1 MYNSR
6 YWKQIEATFQK
17 QRQKGFDTY
26 GHGLEEN
33 TADIIARLNHLEEE
47 LIDGL
52 MYIQWIKDLF
62 GDEDGESI

>member
-6 YWKQIEATFQK
+6 YWTQIEATFQK

-26 GHGLEEN
+26 GQGLEEN
-33 TADIIARLNHLEEE
+33 TSDIMERLNHLEEE